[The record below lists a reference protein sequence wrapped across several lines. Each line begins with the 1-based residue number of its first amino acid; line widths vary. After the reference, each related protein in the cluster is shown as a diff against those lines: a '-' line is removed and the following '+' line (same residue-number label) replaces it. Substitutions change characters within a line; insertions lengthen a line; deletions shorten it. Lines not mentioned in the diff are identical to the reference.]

1 MRANNENRYNG
12 EKKKGEEWENIK
24 IAPEKLIKIGQK
36 SHWSVKSS
44 SEQKNSKIFEKELS
58 RWKNFKPLSFANTR
72 FVIDDFELKNNFET
86 KIDRFIAF
94 LSNCFQF
101 QFL

>member
-1 MRANNENRYNG
+1 MNR
-12 EKKKGEEWENIK
+12 K
-24 IAPEKLIKIGQK
+24 IQK
-36 SHWSVKSS
+36 FLK
-44 SEQKNSKIFEKELS
+44 KNSHDE
-58 RWKNFKPLSFANTR
+58 KNFKPLSFADTR